1 MVTGSKIERQAGVG
15 AGPARRPRLLV
26 SAACLSC
33 DIHRRKL
40 GLKMKVILL
49 PRGEGRHC
57 DDEDVEERRTMGV
70 LPRRPTHL
78 SEMEAFLDLARRGSW
93 ASINHNA
100 AGIVVRVPF

>member
-15 AGPARRPRLLV
+15 AGPAHRPRLLV

-49 PRGEGRHC
+49 PDADEKDDGSAPSPWRADGRTC
-57 DDEDVEERRTMGV
+57 
-70 LPRRPTHL
+70 PR
-78 SEMEAFLDLARRGSW
+78 
-93 ASINHNA
+93 
-100 AGIVVRVPF
+100 